1 MTILFA
7 LPWFKMPILFLFCKA
22 VFKNRCLFRVEACCS
37 PFPESTDIIKVAKK
51 RPPRPKNCPNTLGRG
66 GHVSIRQSGIPFH
79 RHQPVFLENT
89 ISVAI
94 ISYKF
99 SNSFSR
105 RVTKSSSWSMTAWKV
120 AGCVRSTPAFLSCS
134 IG

>member
-1 MTILFA
+1 MRFA

-22 VFKNRCLFRVEACCS
+22 ILKNRCLFRVEACCS
-37 PFPESTDIIKVAKK
+37 PFPESTNIIKEQK
-51 RPPRPKNCPNTLGRG
+51 RDHLDPKNCPNTLGRG
-66 GHVSIRQSGIPFH
+66 SHVLIRQPGIPFH
-79 RHQPVFLENT
+79 RHQPAFLENT

-134 IG
+134 MG